1 MHPGDVAELVESE
14 FERLSEEIA
23 DAPELRVKDLVLK
36 PGPSIAIKFSKTD
49 RPRLQMMVPTS
60 LLGPAE
66 NPFGKVFEGIDLG
79 SVSEREL
86 VLLVGCDDHDGQP
99 PTAELTYPDGTTLP
113 AEEWPTALGGGG
125 VINGHPHYNRPFFC
139 RRGLREFHTHPQH
152 EDDPWDSHR
161 ESLPLHRII
170 LSLLSDLQGKWIAG
184 G

>member
-66 NPFGKVFEGIDLG
+66 NPFGKVFEGGRLAG
-79 SVSEREL
+79 YQ
-86 VLLVGCDDHDGQP
+86 VLF
-99 PTAELTYPDGTTLP
+99 
-113 AEEWPTALGGGG
+113 
-125 VINGHPHYNRPFFC
+125 NRHFA
-139 RRGLREFHTHPQH
+139 GNHN
-152 EDDPWDSHR
+152 
-161 ESLPLHRII
+161 
-170 LSLLSDLQGKWIAG
+170 IAAAAI
-184 G
+184 